1 MEMGGK
7 KIQPNLILLYE
18 TRGVKVCRCVQLRL
32 SFMSALCS
40 CVTHI
45 GLHVLT
51 PLCVAGET
59 VGEEQTAVTI
69 AGVQQ
74 AAFADHNV
82 QYQFRT
88 ENNGGQV
95 SGGTGEGGRSG
106 FNRGSCNCHGAD
118 CVL

>member
-1 MEMGGK
+1 
-7 KIQPNLILLYE
+7 
-18 TRGVKVCRCVQLRL
+18 
-32 SFMSALCS
+32 MSALCS

-45 GLHVLT
+45 GSHVLT

-95 SGGTGEGGRSG
+95 SGGYWGGGQVWVQQG
-106 FNRGSCNCHGAD
+106 F
-118 CVL
+118 L